1 MSAIITFQKM
11 RLKNMTNKPFSQACE
26 NNKRPILD
34 MLTTLFAC
42 NKHVLEIGSGTGQ
55 HAVFFAQHLA
65 HLTWQTSDL
74 PINHRGIHMWL
85 DESTLA
91 NVQRPIVVDLNK
103 SWPVP
108 NNHLQ
113 LDAVYTANTL
123 HIISWPLV
131 VKFFEGIAQNLS
143 AEANVCIYGPFKY
156 HGKFTSESNAN
167 FDRRLKENDRN
178 SGIRD
183 IEAILLLANS
193 AGLNLINDH
202 VMPANN
208 QLLFFQKKIT
218 NAPSR
223 LIPKV

>member
-1 MSAIITFQKM
+1 MSAVITFQKI
-11 RLKNMTNKPFSQACE
+11 RLKNMINKPFSQACE

-34 MLTTLFAC
+34 ILTTVFART
-42 NKHVLEIGSGTGQ
+42 KHVLEIGSGTGQ
-55 HAVFFAQHLA
+55 HAVFFALHLE

-74 PINHRGIHMWL
+74 PINHQGINLWL
-85 DESTLA
+85 DESAWA

-113 LDAVYTANTL
+113 VDGLYTANTL

-131 VKFFEGIAQNLS
+131 VKFFDGIAQNLS
-143 AEANVCIYGPFKY
+143 AGASVCIYGPFKCQ
-156 HGKFTSESNAN
+156 GKFTSESNAN
-167 FDRRLKENDRN
+167 FDRWLKERDLN

-208 QLLFFQKKIT
+208 QLLVFTKT
-218 NAPSR
+218 
-223 LIPKV
+223 